1 VLLFLCGGVG
11 VGGDGGA
18 GVWVGK
24 SGATFSGGAPGK
36 LRLPVKQA
44 TTSPSVAASSAS
56 WRRLLSL
63 LLYLCCFF
71 DGGWEDGGSRLIFGM
86 AGGSIVFLPYFVGDG
101 TRSVF
106 LRPCERVEI
115 PCILGD
121 APSVCFAALVSVAG
135 LRVWSSAAVS
145 AADIL
150 SASTM
155 CPGLAR
161 RWLMRRFHAVESLVE
176 EEGGF
181 ILVGVL
187 VAGGQKLW
195 SQELQWGCCAIIFSS
210 SRVFYVK
217 LQGCTVLP
225 F

>member
-1 VLLFLCGGVG
+1 MA
-11 VGGDGGA
+11 DTRSATMMRA
-18 GVWVGK
+18 GV
-24 SGATFSGGAPGK
+24 S
-36 LRLPVKQA
+36 
-44 TTSPSVAASSAS
+44 
-56 WRRLLSL
+56 
-63 LLYLCCFF
+63 
-71 DGGWEDGGSRLIFGM
+71 
-86 AGGSIVFLPYFVGDG
+86 
-101 TRSVF
+101 
-106 LRPCERVEI
+106 
-115 PCILGD
+115 
-121 APSVCFAALVSVAG
+121 
-135 LRVWSSAAVS
+135 
-145 AADIL
+145 
-150 SASTM
+150 
-155 CPGLAR
+155 R